1 MGTRDRNQNKQP
13 APRGTPRKETVAR
26 NSRTGQERR
35 APQRPPQPA
44 APRTR
49 EPERR
54 PPAAERKEKKRVYS
68 ARRHKYRKLKI
79 GILYTVMILAILT
92 AGIAIGV
99 TVLFKIDTIQVVGES
114 RYDPQEIIQLS
125 GVEKGEN
132 LVTIDTKKGE
142 AAIAA
147 KMPYLE
153 SVQIRRQLPSTVN
166 IEITEAKA
174 AGCIAY
180 DNQYVIISGAG
191 KVLELAQAPL
201 DGVPVIKGV
210 IVKEAA
216 LSQKVVLEDETAL
229 TLISEIETARAA
241 VGLSPVTE
249 FDLTNPV
256 SPTITYDGRIIIKL
270 GIPTDLEYKL
280 QTAVAVLNS
289 EDMKTAQR
297 GTLDVSLAPDKG
309 RSYFKPEYGAS
320 SQAASSTA
328 SSQEPDPEP
337 QTEPAAD
344 DPPQDTAG
352 GDTAGEP
359 AAPDDNTQ
367 PQDTGGGEEPV
378 SSEDQ
383 GAQDGTPDNQPPDD
397 GTSSQEEGD
406 PNPGEPE

>member
-13 APRGTPRKETVAR
+13 APRGTPRKETAAR

-35 APQRPPQPA
+35 APQRQPQTA

-54 PPAAERKEKKRVYS
+54 PSESGGRKEKKRVYS

-132 LVTIDTKKGE
+132 LVTIDTQKGE

-153 SVQIRRQLPSTVN
+153 SVRIKRQLPSTVN

-180 DNQYVIISGAG
+180 DNQYVIINSAG

-210 IVKEAA
+210 VVKEAA
-216 LSQKVVLEDETAL
+216 LSQKVVLEDETSL
-229 TLISEIETARAA
+229 TLISEIEAARASA
-241 VGLSPVTE
+241 GLTPVTE

-328 SSQEPDPEP
+328 SSQEPASEP
-337 QTEPAAD
+337 PPEPAAD
-344 DPPQDTAG
+344 SQPQHN
-352 GDTAGEP
+352 DTAGESG
-359 AAPDDNTQ
+359 APDSNTEA
-367 PQDTGGGEEPV
+367 QDTGGGEEPI
-378 SSEDQ
+378 SSEEGGDP
-383 GAQDGTPDNQPPDD
+383 DGQAPED

-406 PNPGEPE
+406 PSPGEPE